1 MSDLNFLS
9 NSNPDFNLSNNYYS
23 SKVKEGIPIFHESNG
38 GNLYNNYVDPF
49 KLLENEKNNN
59 IYNVGINNYN
69 MNVSDIQTRKVF
81 EKEMEPYLL
90 RMKNELNLIVEKFR
104 KEMNEKNKYIGD
116 IIEIKQELIKNKQ
129 ITEDN
134 YLNIEQ
140 KILNINDA
148 LNIHENKMNNL
159 QSEFIQMN
167 HINKKN
173 DDIFFRNEIDN
184 IKNKVDIIENTND
197 KYLKE
202 LSINLEKKI
211 EYKFE
216 AINQNIIF
224 IKEENNNIKKDLAQN
239 NIKLDMISS
248 DSNKKTEKIND
259 IYSEFNNISN
269 QINKI
274 TINNNKIMNLI
285 NDLDIGNNDCQQK
298 IKNIN
303 GKMAQ
308 INENIDLINLETK
321 NQKENINS
329 NKKYLSELEN
339 NLNILENEKN
349 SINNKITE
357 LSIKLEYQEQNLNK
371 NNNLINNAQNEN
383 NNILFKDI
391 SNQNLKT
398 KKILDEM
405 REKYDKEI
413 FEVKTSLNK
422 FDLIL
427 ENNPF
432 FKMNETERLS
442 ILFKKEQIKF
452 NDTFREQLKL
462 LNEEIKKIK
471 NVSQFDKG
479 NLEIINKNFKKH
491 SKDISMLEQSL
502 KSWTQI
508 AQVLTKNYEKLKK
521 DKYNE
526 DKSSN
531 NIINFNNAGFEDN
544 LTKIQKYI
552 NNNKT
557 DVYNLQ
563 QDVKEIKEKIIPEIY
578 KYINDQLKIQFSKIS
593 QSLIKV
599 STQNNNNF
607 NNNLI
612 KTENDNNN
620 IYNNIYNLNNK
631 NEINNNLIENN
642 IENMKNKNI
651 EEIVSKIEEMGSA
664 SQNNN
669 QKFNFNKNK
678 DDEKNIRINS
688 EFSHSLSDNLEKK
701 DDDIDFI
708 NKIIEENNNNKSKS
722 KNDDFDSD
730 FDK

>member
-1 MSDLNFLS
+1 MSELNFLS
-9 NSNPDFNLSNNYYS
+9 NSNPNFNLTNNYYS
-23 SKVKEGIPIFHESNG
+23 SKVKEGIPIFQESNG
-38 GNLYNNYVDPF
+38 GNLYNNYIDPF

-69 MNVSDIQTRKVF
+69 MNVSDVQTRKVF

-90 RMKNELNLIVEKFR
+90 RMKNELNLIIEKFR
-104 KEMNEKNKYIGD
+104 REMNEKNQFINN
-116 IIEIKQELIKNKQ
+116 INEIKQELIKNKQ
-129 ITEDN
+129 IAEDN

-140 KILNINDA
+140 KILNINDS
-148 LNIHENKMNNL
+148 LNTQENKINNI
-159 QSEFIQMN
+159 QSELIQMN
-167 HINKKN
+167 HMNKNN
-173 DDIFFRNEIDN
+173 DEIFFHNEIEN
-184 IKNKVDIIENTND
+184 IKNKVDIIENTNG

-202 LSINLEKKI
+202 LSLNLEKKI

-224 IKEENNNIKKDLAQN
+224 IKEENNNLKKDLSQN
-239 NIKLDMISS
+239 IIKIDMISS
-248 DSNKKTEKIND
+248 DNNKKTETIND
-259 IYSEFNNISN
+259 IHSEFNNISN

-285 NDLDIGNNDCQQK
+285 NDLEIGNNDCQQK
-298 IKNIN
+298 IKSLN
-303 GKMAQ
+303 GKIAQ

-339 NLNILENEKN
+339 NLNILENAKN
-349 SINNKITE
+349 SLNNKITE
-357 LSIKLEYQEQNLNK
+357 LNIKLEYQEQNLNK

-413 FEVKTSLNK
+413 SEVKTYLNK

-432 FKMNETERLS
+432 FKMNEKERLS

-491 SKDISMLEQSL
+491 SKDINMLEQSL

-521 DKYNE
+521 DKYND
-526 DKSSN
+526 DKASN
-531 NIINFNNAGFEDN
+531 NVINFNNTGLEDN
-544 LTKIQKYI
+544 LSKIQKYI

-557 DVYNLQ
+557 DLYNLQ
-563 QDVKEIKEKIIPEIY
+563 QDVKEIKEKIIPEMY
-578 KYINDQLKIQFSKIS
+578 NYINDQLKIQYSKIN
-593 QSLIKV
+593 QSLIKI
-599 STQNNNNF
+599 STLNNNNL
-607 NNNLI
+607 NNNNYLI
-612 KTENDNNN
+612 KNENDNNN
-620 IYNNIYNLNNK
+620 INNINYK
-631 NEINNNLIENN
+631 NEINNNLVENN
-642 IENMKNKNI
+642 IDNIKNKNI
-651 EEIVSKIEEMGSA
+651 EDIVSKIEDMGST
-664 SQNNN
+664 SQKNN

-678 DDEKNIRINS
+678 DEEKNIRMNS
-688 EFSHSLSDNLEKK
+688 DFSHSLSDNLEKK

-708 NKIIEENNNNKSKS
+708 NKIIEENDNNKSKS
-722 KNDDFDSD
+722 KNDDFDYD